1 MHKTRYR
8 PGTRV
13 TGLHLA
19 PLVAALSLATA
30 GGGSAAITQPVTT
43 SSGLVSG
50 VPARDP
56 TVTVFKGIPYAAA
69 PVGDLRWRAPQPAQP
84 WQGVRQAD
92 QFGNNCPQAMGD
104 PAKMSEDCLTVNV
117 WTAASSAKER
127 RPVFV
132 WIYGGAF
139 TQGAGSD
146 PTFDGEGLAR
156 KGVIVITFNY
166 RLGALG
172 FLATPELSAESG
184 HQASGNYGL
193 LDDIAVLKWIQA
205 NVAAFG
211 GDPNRVT
218 IAGQSAG
225 AGSVGFLSMS
235 PLAKGLFKRA
245 ILESHARYPRDLE
258 LRYLS
263 VSWRSLK
270 HAETSGVD
278 FAASRGAHS
287 LAELRAMPWNQ
298 LIVGG
303 DIADPDVYTG
313 SNARPPLFRPVVDG
327 WVLPND
333 YNDTFEKGLQN
344 KVSIIAGN
352 NHDETGAVPE
362 TAFDRLRAHA
372 GPPRPGAPRPSM
384 TLVDF
389 QAAARTKFGAM
400 ADEFLKLYPATT
412 DQEAALQSNASARDN
427 SRVSTYLWG
436 TLWTKH
442 VKMPV
447 YTYFW
452 THAPPG
458 PDHDMRGAYHGS
470 EINYVFDNLYATD
483 RPWTDQDRQIA
494 DTMSSYWANF
504 VIKGNPNGKGLPTW
518 PAYNPKRA
526 QVMVL
531 GDSYGPMPVADKAR
545 LDFWKRF
552 FQTQDAW

>member
-1 MHKTRYR
+1 MPSKHPKRSAMM
-8 PGTRV
+8 
-13 TGLHLA
+13 A
-19 PLVAALSLATA
+19 PLALLACLA
-30 GGGSAAITQPVTT
+30 VSNPGLAAITQPVATQ
-43 SSGLVSG
+43 SGLVSG
-50 VPARDP
+50 APSADAP
-56 TVTVFKGIPYAAA
+56 DVTVFKGIPYAAP
-69 PVGDLRWRAPQPAQP
+69 PVGDLRWRAPQPAAA
-84 WQGVRQAD
+84 WDGVRQAD
-92 QFGNNCPQAMGD
+92 AFGNSCPQVGGD
-104 PAKMSEDCLTVNV
+104 TTHMSEDCLTLNL
-117 WTAASSAKER
+117 WTAAKSSQER

-139 TQGAGSD
+139 SQGSGSD
-146 PTFDGEGLAR
+146 PTFDGAGLAR
-156 KGVIVITFNY
+156 KGIIVITFNY

-184 HQASGNYGL
+184 HNASGNYGL
-193 LDDIAVLKWIQA
+193 LDDIALLTWVQA

-218 IAGQSAG
+218 IGGQSAG

-235 PLAKGLFKRA
+235 PLAKGLFKRS

-263 VSWRSLK
+263 VSWRSQK
-270 HAETSGVD
+270 AAETAGVA
-278 FAASRGAHS
+278 FGASRGGQS
-287 LAELRAMPWNQ
+287 LAELRAMPWSQ
-298 LIVGG
+298 LVVGG
-303 DIADPDVYTG
+303 DVPDPDVYTG
-313 SNARPPLFRPVVDG
+313 SSARPPLFRPVVDG
-327 WVLPND
+327 WVLPYD

-362 TAFDRLRAHA
+362 TAFDKLRAQV
-372 GPPRPGAPRPSM
+372 GPPRPGSPHPSM
-384 TLVDF
+384 TLADF

-442 VKMPV
+442 AKLPV

-452 THAPPG
+452 NHAPPG

-504 VIKGNPNGKGLPTW
+504 VIHGNPNGKGLPSW
-518 PAYNPKRA
+518 PAYSPNRA
-526 QVMVL
+526 RVMAL
-531 GDSYGPMPVADKAR
+531 GDSYGVMPVASKAR